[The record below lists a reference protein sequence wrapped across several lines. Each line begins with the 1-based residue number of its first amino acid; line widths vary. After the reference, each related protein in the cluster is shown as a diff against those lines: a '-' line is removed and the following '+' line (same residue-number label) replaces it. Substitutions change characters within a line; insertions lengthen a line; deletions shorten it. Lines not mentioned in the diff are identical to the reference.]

1 MREGPCVKWYPW
13 LASRRPDA
21 KKLFFFSKNIKRGKV
36 VEDYN
41 WHWQMS
47 SRSSFPSYPFLCE
60 RDYMFGRS
68 IVDYYVTVW
77 RKTIGNH
84 RSFFD
89 GLHSKERNSN
99 GELHFCSW
107 CPALSLG
114 CKCNSPGPV
123 TTLHDWWIDRHLKS
137 SDSPPLSAHYIN
149 IDR

>member
-1 MREGPCVKWYPW
+1 MISLTGVPS
-13 LASRRPDA
+13 SRRQET
-21 KKLFFFSKNIKRGKV
+21 FFSKNIKRGKV

-47 SRSSFPSYPFLCE
+47 SRSSFLSLLFLCE

-68 IVDYYVTVW
+68 IVDYYVTAW

-89 GLHSKERNSN
+89 RLHSKERNSN
-99 GELHFCSW
+99 GERAKRKSNCELHFCSW

-123 TTLHDWWIDRHLKS
+123 TTQLMDRSTSKKLWLT
-137 SDSPPLSAHYIN
+137 PTHYIN